1 MMLYWVLLI
10 GFITE
15 TIANRFGIP
24 FLFLD
29 PEYRGQV
36 GIYSFFLMGLS
47 TGSFIMAFN
56 ISSFILNSFRFPFLA
71 TLSKTFF
78 NYVHNNFIIPT
89 FFVLLYCFQIFS
101 FQYYS
106 QLKTPLEI
114 TLDIAAFLIGTMAVV
129 TLTLRYFM
137 VTNKDIKK
145 LFGVQDSDQVQLSP
159 ASLINHHKKEKNW
172 RVDTY
177 IQFPLKVKIVR
188 DTRHYQRYMIER
200 VFRQN
205 HVNAAVIEIIVFV
218 IFIVLG
224 FFRDNSYFRIPA
236 GASILLLFTML
247 LMLSGVFRFWLRAWA
262 NTALVLLF
270 FALNFISQFETFN
283 PRNQAYGLDYTSSK
297 TTFSKESLE
306 AQVNDSILNHDIKH
320 TIKILENWKEKQTNA
335 NGEKPKMVLINVS
348 GGGLRSC
355 VFTFRVL
362 QVLDSTYSGN
372 LFNHT
377 SFATGSSGGMIS
389 LAYYREL
396 FLSKHDSLM
405 QANQNIDNQ
414 YLKNTG
420 KDMLNSV
427 ALSATVADI
436 FMNMQR
442 FDDGKYC
449 YVKDR
454 AYAWEQQLQDNT
466 GHVLEK
472 RIADYYKPEYE
483 AKIPM
488 LVISPTIINDG
499 RGLFISS
506 QPVSYLIENTQAQ
519 TNDFYQVTSG
529 VEFQRFFK
537 DQNAGNLKFASAL
550 RMNSAFPYIMPAIS
564 LPSEPTIEVMDAGIR
579 DNYGLLNTIQF
590 LYTFKDWIKE
600 NTSGVVVLQIRDT
613 YKKPTIEDNS
623 IRTITEKFS
632 APMKN
637 VSGNFLLMQDYIF
650 DKQLQY
656 AKSWFDAPLDYVLF
670 QMPEMKERITLSWH
684 LTEKEKKIVKGA
696 ALNLQNRT
704 SLESL
709 KKIIPPGQVRN

>member
-56 ISSFILNSFRFPFLA
+56 ISSFILNSFRFPFLV

-283 PRNQAYGLDYTSSK
+283 PRNQAYGLDYTGSK

-320 TIKILENWKEKQTNA
+320 TIKILENWKEKQTNT

-362 QVLDSTYSGN
+362 QVLDSTYNGN

-377 SFATGSSGGMIS
+377 SFATGSSGGIIS

-427 ALSATVADI
+427 VLSATVADI

-709 KKIIPPGQVRN
+709 KKIIPPGQVSN